1 VTYKAFFGKPPA
13 GEKYEG
19 IKEAPLSMI
28 IPIMIAAII
37 SVLVGI
43 FPDFM
48 MGFVEMVTPDNMHT
62 AMPAYDPAGA
72 PVFTPTAAPHGPPAG
87 H

>member
-1 VTYKAFFGKPPA
+1 
-13 GEKYEG
+13 
-19 IKEAPLSMI
+19 
-28 IPIMIAAII
+28 MIAAII

-48 MGFVEMVTPDNMHT
+48 MGFVDMITPDNMHA

-72 PVFTPTAAPHGPPAG
+72 PAIAPTVAPHGPPAG